1 MNGVSYADEV
11 ESNSHVPRHPLANA
25 GANRG
30 TQMAKPVAKKSEAE
44 EQSLSLAE
52 VAVKPVVSIEEAAL
66 LSGLGR
72 TSIYG
77 AVKSGALK
85 ARKAGRRT
93 IVLKSDLQAW
103 LAALPTIEPAQAA

>member
-1 MNGVSYADEV
+1 MSREAKAGKA
-11 ESNSHVPRHPLANA
+11 PAPLA
-25 GANRG
+25 
-30 TQMAKPVAKKSEAE
+30 
-44 EQSLSLAE
+44 
-52 VAVKPVVSIEEAAL
+52 VSVEEAAL
-66 LSGLGR
+66 ISGLGR

-103 LAALPTIEPAQAA
+103 LAALPTIEPAEAA